1 MDDSPLLHFEGDGKV
16 RDMLRQLDWEASALG
31 APPTWP
37 APLKT
42 AVDMMLNSAFPM
54 FVAWGPDL
62 GFLYND
68 AYAVILGEKHPAALG
83 GRFQHIWAEIWS
95 DIEPII
101 VRALANKSTYF
112 EDLPLTVV
120 RRGYPEPCF
129 FTFSYSPLHDDAG
142 RVGGMYCTVME
153 TTSRV
158 LAEQKLRAADQR
170 KDDFLA
176 MLAHELRN
184 PLAPIASAAELLSRT
199 RLDEKVVRQSSA
211 IIGRQVKHMTG
222 LVDDL
227 LDVSRVTHGLVVLS
241 KAPVA
246 VRTIVDEAVEQVSQL
261 LQTRR
266 QPLVVR
272 LPPDDTIVLGDK
284 RRMVQILVNLL
295 QNSAKYS
302 ADERR
307 IDLHAEVDGEEL
319 VIAVRDE
326 GIGMSAELMPHVF
339 DLFTQAESSSARS
352 LGGLGLGLSLVK
364 QLVELHDG
372 KVSCSSP
379 GLGKGSSFVVRLPL
393 APSPALARPH
403 HAGTPP
409 TAHAPLK
416 VMIVDDNADAA
427 QMLAMLLSADGHD
440 VIVEYG
446 SVSALA
452 RARLERPA
460 VCLLDIGL
468 PEMDGNELARHL
480 LSQPETAGAKLIAIT
495 GYGQHEDRLRTA
507 QAGFHHHLVKP
518 IAIKQLAG
526 ILSELAGSPTVV

>member
-1 MDDSPLLHFEGDGKV
+1 MDDSPLLHFEGDGKI
-16 RDMLRQLDWEASALG
+16 RELLRRMDWDTSPLG
-31 APPTWP
+31 APAGWP

-42 AVDMMLNSAFPM
+42 AVNMMLNSAFPM
-54 FVAWGPDL
+54 FVAWGPAL

-68 AYAVILGEKHPAALG
+68 AYAVILAEKHPAALG
-83 GRFQHIWAEIWS
+83 ARFEHIWAEIWS

-120 RRGYPEPCF
+120 RRGYPEQCF
-129 FTFSYSPLHDDAG
+129 FTFSYSPLHDDTG

-153 TTSRV
+153 TTARV
-158 LAEQKLRAADQR
+158 LAERKLRVADQR

-184 PLAPIASAAELLSRT
+184 PLSPIASAAELLNRAK
-199 RLDEKVVRQSSA
+199 LDEKIVRQSSA

-246 VRTIVDEAVEQVSQL
+246 VRTVVEEAVEQVSEQL
-261 LQTRR
+261 QARR
-266 QPLVVR
+266 QSLVVR
-272 LPPDDTIVLGDK
+272 LPPEDTIVLGDK

-295 QNSAKYS
+295 HNSAKYS

-307 IDLHAEVDGEEL
+307 IDLHVEIDGEEL

-326 GIGMSAELMPHVF
+326 GIGMAAELIPHVF

-364 QLVELHDG
+364 QLTELHDG

-393 APSPALARPH
+393 VPAAPLARPH
-403 HAGTPP
+403 QAGTPP

-446 SVSALA
+446 SLSALE
-452 RARLERPA
+452 RARIERPD

-468 PEMDGNELARHL
+468 PEMDGNELARRL

-495 GYGQHEDRLRTA
+495 GYGQPEDRLRSA

-518 IAIKQLAG
+518 LAIKQLAS
-526 ILSELAGSPTVV
+526 ILSDLAGAHIVV